1 MIEYGTYCEI
11 VHMHKQRD
19 LKPSQIAD
27 ALSIDERTVRYWINE
42 GNYHPRKR
50 QRRSSKL
57 DLHKQQIKQC
67 LEKYSYTSEQ
77 IFRMITENG
86 YDGGKSILKKYIQ
99 KIRPKRTMAFLTLS
113 FAPGECAQV
122 DWGHYGAV
130 QVGSTRRRL
139 GFFVMVL
146 CYSRMMYVE
155 FTVSQT
161 MEHFLGCHVN
171 AFNYFGAVPEK
182 IMVDN
187 LKSAVI
193 KRVVGQSPIFN
204 AKYLDFAN
212 HYGFK
217 IKACG
222 VAKGNEKG
230 RVENAVGY
238 VKKGFLGGL
247 DLPKFS
253 AVNPGARQWMDEVAN
268 VRIHGTIKKRP
279 IDVFEKEKPFLR
291 SLPEEPYNIA
301 TIKPVRA
308 TKMFRV
314 VLDTNSYSV
323 PHEYAGAKLNMHVS
337 PEWICIYH
345 DNGLIARHTRSYDRH
360 QDIEDPDHPKALLQ
374 QRRRAEDQRLY
385 MNFLKLSPKAEDYH
399 DELAKRRMNPKH
411 HIRQIVALSEI
422 YSLDEVARAIE
433 DAFAFQAFSCEYI
446 ANILE
451 QRKHIPKEPGVL
463 HLTRRQDLLDMEIPE
478 PNLSIYENENN
489 QKEENE
495 NDESKKEI

>member
-1 MIEYGTYCEI
+1 MIDYETYCRI
-11 VHMHKQRD
+11 KQCQEQG
-19 LKPSQIAD
+19 LKISQIAD
-27 ALSIDERTVRYWINE
+27 TLSLDQRTVRYWVQE
-42 GNYHPRKR
+42 GAYHQRKEAVR
-50 QRRSSKL
+50 PSKL
-57 DLHKQQIKQC
+57 DAYKSKIVQS
-67 LEKYSYTSEQ
+67 LERYAYTSDQ
-77 IFRMITENG
+77 MFRMIKEDG
-86 YDGGKSILKKYIQ
+86 YDGGITILKDYMQ
-99 KIRPKRTMAFLTLS
+99 KIRPKKTQAYLTLS

-122 DWGHYGAV
+122 DWGHYGSV
-130 QVGSTRRRL
+130 QVGSTRRKL
-139 GFFVMVL
+139 SFFVMVL

-171 AFNYFGAVPEK
+171 AFNFFGAVPEK
-182 IMVDN
+182 VMVDN

-193 KRVVGQSPIFN
+193 RRMVGQAPVFN

-238 VKKGFLGGL
+238 VKTSFLGGV
-247 DLPKFS
+247 DMPDFS

-268 VRIHGTIKKRP
+268 VRVHGTIKKRP
-279 IDVFEKEKPFLR
+279 VDVFKTEKP
-291 SLPEEPYNIA
+291 SLQPLPTAPYNIA

-314 VLDTNSYSV
+314 VLDTNKYSV
-323 PHEYAGAKLNMHVS
+323 PHEHAGAKLSMHAWPDRV
-337 PEWICIYH
+337 CLYH
-345 DNGLIARHTRSYDRH
+345 ENSLIARHTRNYDRH

-374 QRRRAEDQRLY
+374 QRRRAKDQRLY
-385 MNFLKLSPKAEDYH
+385 MSFLKLSPKAEDYY

-422 YSLDEVARAIE
+422 YSSDEVARAIE
-433 DAFAFQAFSCEYI
+433 DAFTFQAFSCEYI

-451 QRKHIPKEPGVL
+451 QRKHIPKEPGAL
-463 HLTRRQDLLDMEIPE
+463 HLTRRQDLLDIDIPE
-478 PNLSIYENENN
+478 PNLSIYENDND
-489 QKEENE
+489 QEEE
-495 NDESKKEI
+495 SDNDESEKEI